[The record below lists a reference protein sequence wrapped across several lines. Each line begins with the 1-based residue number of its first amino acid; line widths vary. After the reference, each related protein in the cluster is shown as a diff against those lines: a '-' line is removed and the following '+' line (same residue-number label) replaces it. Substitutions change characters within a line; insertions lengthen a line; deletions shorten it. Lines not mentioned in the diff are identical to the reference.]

1 MRLQSDAILKALLG
15 LEDSL
20 MGWLIWMSGELALL
34 LDRGLN
40 CSPLISVDRK
50 SYTLVSIACHIEPVL
65 LQYGNGCHK
74 DIPTRRLG
82 SLGVLFEAKYHSL
95 PVPPLVAHS
104 HTKYIHSS
112 PNISSACIFY
122 ASSASCHQVSPLLNQ
137 VQMWMRWLRLSSGSE
152 ISSWVKFLLI

>member
-20 MGWLIWMSGELALL
+20 MGWLICMSGELALL

-50 SYTLVSIACHIEPVL
+50 SCTLVSIACHIE

-112 PNISSACIFY
+112 PNIPSACICLKCKLPPSI
-122 ASSASCHQVSPLLNQ
+122 SSSKSSP
-137 VQMWMRWLRLSSGSE
+137 MWMRWLRLRSWSE
-152 ISSWVKFLLI
+152 SSSWVKFLLI